1 LKSAHKA
8 SFDKKPSKLS
18 FDILRSAG
26 MIGKSGKQER
36 GFTVIETAVVVLV
49 IGAVIAF
56 AAPRITNA
64 MREYRLNMAMRQIAD
79 LIQRAKTQAMADNR
93 NVSVRIDTA
102 NRRAGIVIRDAAGAE
117 VRTDY
122 IPLPQGVTFSMPTGV
137 TAPMTSAPYA
147 SSVSFPSYA
156 GSTTVFQ
163 QDFNSRG
170 FPNVAAAGAINS
182 IYLSNS
188 RTFRALT
195 LTSVGGMRTWTWQT
209 NQWVNTR
216 TAHSAS

>member
-1 LKSAHKA
+1 
-8 SFDKKPSKLS
+8 
-18 FDILRSAG
+18 
-26 MIGKSGKQER
+26 MIGKSGRQER
-36 GFTVIETAVVVLV
+36 GFTVIEIAVVVL
-49 IGAVIAF
+49 IMGAVIAF
-56 AAPRITNA
+56 SAPRITNA
-64 MREYRLNMAMRQIAD
+64 MREYRLNMAVRQIAD
-79 LIQRAKTQAMADNR
+79 LIQRAKAQAMADNR

-102 NRRAGIVIRDAAGAE
+102 NRRAGLVIRDAAGAE

-122 IPLPQGVTFSMPTGV
+122 IPLPQGVTFSMPAGV
-137 TAPMTSAPYA
+137 TAPMTSAPFA
-147 SSVSFPSYA
+147 SSVSFPAFGS
-156 GSTTVFQ
+156 STTVFQ

-170 FPNVAAAGAINS
+170 FPSVAAGAINS